1 MKKSEL
7 KELIRTSLLEEMEYD
22 GPSTYTDKDLDDLLS
37 IVLKYVEDPND
48 AEEEIVKFDTVGFDA
63 MSDYV
68 TANLLRDK
76 DYNDWYNKLHSIKEA
91 EEEKIA
97 SSPKP
102 KKMRISP
109 EAASL
114 VNGFELE
121 DLQWNLKQ
129 IYKEMEQEAELEGGP
144 IADQYADIIDAH
156 EQAIRFIKS
165 QGSEIAQMTYDQA
178 VGKIE
183 EAEEE
188 EEDVEVEDEVE
199 VTDDEKEGIDVKQ
212 DADSDLTGVVG
223 NVQDNLEA
231 ALEAARK
238 LGDEKLVDQI
248 GNTLTFFTRNH
259 VVKEN
264 IEIPGA
270 TLTKV
275 NQTVKDVSTMAQVM
289 VDLYQQIQDKEQID
303 FTKNPKF
310 NLALNKL
317 KELIKTGSE
326 EKPVK
331 ENIEIP
337 NVERLYQDHEI
348 EWIDKPFD
356 YFGDGNV
363 IKKGDKGRI
372 IAPEV
377 PKKGYYLIGMV
388 GSKGKEVKFYSFLNK
403 SFKLDEPLRDPT
415 NEPADED
422 AEIGMKLDESI
433 IRMKK
438 LAGLIK

>member
-1 MKKSEL
+1 MNTKRKTNIYNKNNKMKKSEL
-7 KELIRTSLLEEMEYD
+7 KEIIRTSLLEEMEYD
-22 GPSTYTDKDLDDLLS
+22 VPSTYTDKDLDDLLS

-48 AEEEIVKFDTVGFDA
+48 AEEEIAKFDAGGFDT

-91 EEEKIA
+91 EEE
-97 SSPKP
+97 
-102 KKMRISP
+102 
-109 EAASL
+109 
-114 VNGFELE
+114 E
-121 DLQWNLKQ
+121 DK
-129 IYKEMEQEAELEGGP
+129 
-144 IADQYADIIDAH
+144 
-156 EQAIRFIKS
+156 
-165 QGSEIAQMTYDQA
+165 
-178 VGKIE
+178 
-183 EAEEE
+183 E

-199 VTDDEKEGIDVKQ
+199 VTADEKEGIDVKQ

-270 TLTKV
+270 TLTKA
-275 NQTVKDVSTMAQVM
+275 NQAVKDVSTMAQVM

-317 KELIKTGSE
+317 KELIKTNSE
-326 EKPVK
+326 EEPVK
-331 ENIEIP
+331 EEAQIDVDVDSPAEDAEIGMKLDESEIEIP
-337 NVERLYQDHEI
+337 DVERLYQDHEI

-388 GSKGKEVKFYSFLNK
+388 GSKGKEVKFYSFLNR

-433 IRMKK
+433 IRMRK

>member
-1 MKKSEL
+1 MNTKRKTNIYNKNNKMKKSEL

-22 GPSTYTDKDLDDLLS
+22 GPSTYTDKDLDNLLS
-37 IVLKYVEDPND
+37 IVLKYVKDPND
-48 AEEEIVKFDTVGFDA
+48 AEEEIAKFDAGGFDT

-91 EEEKIA
+91 GEEKIA

-129 IYKEMEQEAELEGGP
+129 IYREMEQEAELEGGP
-144 IADQYADIIDAH
+144 IADQYADEINAH
-156 EQAIRFIKS
+156 KQAIRFIKTL
-165 QGSEIAQMTYDQA
+165 GSEIAQRTAYQSI
-178 VGKIE
+178 GEIE
-183 EAEEE
+183 EKEDKE

-275 NQTVKDVSTMAQVM
+275 NQTVKDVATMAQVM

-310 NLALNKL
+310 SLALNKL

-331 ENIEIP
+331 EEA
-337 NVERLYQDHEI
+337 Q
-348 EWIDKPFD
+348 IDVD
-356 YFGDGNV
+356 VD
-363 IKKGDKGRI
+363 
-372 IAPEV
+372 
-377 PKKGYYLIGMV
+377 
-388 GSKGKEVKFYSFLNK
+388 S
-403 SFKLDEPLRDPT
+403 
-415 NEPADED
+415 PAED

-433 IRMKK
+433 IRMRK

>member
-1 MKKSEL
+1 VNTKRKTNIYNKNNKMKKSEL

-48 AEEEIVKFDTVGFDA
+48 AEEEIAKFDAGGFDA

-76 DYNDWYNKLHSIKEA
+76 DYNDWYNKLHSIKE
-91 EEEKIA
+91 EEE
-97 SSPKP
+97 
-102 KKMRISP
+102 
-109 EAASL
+109 E
-114 VNGFELE
+114 E
-121 DLQWNLKQ
+121 DK
-129 IYKEMEQEAELEGGP
+129 
-144 IADQYADIIDAH
+144 
-156 EQAIRFIKS
+156 
-165 QGSEIAQMTYDQA
+165 
-178 VGKIE
+178 
-183 EAEEE
+183 

-199 VTDDEKEGIDVKQ
+199 VTADEKEGIDVKQ

-259 VVKEN
+259 VVKEEAQIDVDVDSPAEDAEIGMKLDESE
-264 IEIPGA
+264 IEIP
-270 TLTKV
+270 
-275 NQTVKDVSTMAQVM
+275 DV
-289 VDLYQQIQDKEQID
+289 EQ
-303 FTKNPKF
+303 
-310 NLALNKL
+310 
-317 KELIKTGSE
+317 
-326 EKPVK
+326 
-331 ENIEIP
+331 
-337 NVERLYQDHEI
+337 LYQDHEI

-433 IRMKK
+433 IRMRK